1 MKLDVLR
8 QHLQEVVNRLGYDLY
23 DVEYVTERKQNILR
37 VLIDND
43 AGVSI
48 DDCVEVSHALDP
60 VLDELDPIPNEY
72 SLEVASPG
80 AERKLRN
87 PDEIKKA
94 VGKYVHLETYEQKI
108 EGELIR
114 FDGQTIIINDKHNKQ
129 VSFDYIEVNH
139 IRLAIKF

>member
-80 AERKLRN
+80 AKTSSIQVHVGAGKPRN
-87 PDEIKKA
+87 GGFSQNPEKFMLQ
-94 VGKYVHLETYEQKI
+94 Y
-108 EGELIR
+108 
-114 FDGQTIIINDKHNKQ
+114 QTID
-129 VSFDYIEVNH
+129 
-139 IRLAIKF
+139 